1 MADKTPGERL
11 RAMVKPKDQAK
22 LVEFMLGVAD
32 RCPDARA
39 DELELRDRLEAEA
52 AIAINTTTPAERH
65 VGRLYYATEA
75 AEPEGLSVVIG
86 NILGFYATGDL
97 PARWTA

>member
-1 MADKTPGERL
+1 MALVGLLEERTWGDNGENK
-11 RAMVKPKDQAK
+11 A
-22 LVEFMLGVAD
+22 
-32 RCPDARA
+32 
-39 DELELRDRLEAEA
+39 LELNCSNVELYDWPEGGSVSPGISAPSA
-52 AIAINTTTPAERH
+52 AERH

-86 NILGFYATGDL
+86 NILGFYASGDL